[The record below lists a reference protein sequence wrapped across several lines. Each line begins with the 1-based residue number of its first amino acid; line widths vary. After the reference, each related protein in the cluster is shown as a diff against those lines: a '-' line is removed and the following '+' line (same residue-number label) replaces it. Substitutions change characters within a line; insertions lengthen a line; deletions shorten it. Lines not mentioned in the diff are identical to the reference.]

1 MNVAVSPATCQLPE
15 IFGESVGSGEFG
27 ASADEN
33 VTVTG
38 APPLAPCVPPA
49 GVTETTRSSAAGGPT
64 TLRGSFDVPVSCL
77 LSLALASES

>member
-1 MNVAVSPATCQLPE
+1 MNVAASPATCQLPE

-38 APPLAPCVPPA
+38 AAPLAPCVPPA
-49 GVTETTRSSAAGGPT
+49 GVTETTRSGAAGGAAALPCS
-64 TLRGSFDVPVSCL
+64 LDVWVSCL
-77 LSLALASES
+77 LLPALASVS